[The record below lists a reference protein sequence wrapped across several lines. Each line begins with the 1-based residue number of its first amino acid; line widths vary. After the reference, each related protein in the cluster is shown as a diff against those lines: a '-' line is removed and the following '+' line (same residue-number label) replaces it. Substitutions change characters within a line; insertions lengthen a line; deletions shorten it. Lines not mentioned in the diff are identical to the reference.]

1 MNKVFAIGRLVAD
14 PTLNQKDGVSILN
27 FRLAADTRKKDAQGN
42 NIACFYRV
50 ALWRRHA
57 EVMAGLL
64 HKGDRISVSGD
75 FVPSTYT
82 DTNGVP
88 PGKHGYRKRRCGASH
103 HQDGAGGFRRKG
115 GRIFQSRLPAHACGR
130 RRSAVLIKAKCGK
143 GKM

>member
-88 PGKHGYRKRRCGASH
+88 RVSMDIENADVELLTTKTEREASAAR
-103 HQDGAGGFRRKG
+103 AGVSSNPVS
-115 GRIFQSRLPAHACGR
+115 QPMPADDDEAPF
-130 RRSAVLIKAKCGK
+130 
-143 GKM
+143 

>member
-42 NIACFYRV
+42 YIACFYRV

-57 EVMAGLL
+57 EVMAPLL

-88 PGKHGYRKRRCGASH
+88 RVSMDIENADVELLTTRTERAAAAAPPNPAS
-103 HQDGAGGFRRKG
+103 
-115 GRIFQSRLPAHACGR
+115 SPMPAADDDE
-130 RRSAVLIKAKCGK
+130 APF
-143 GKM
+143 